1 MKSTKLIKKLYYDNM
16 LNFHKRNISYTSD
29 SPKFRISP
37 HCHKNIAK
45 SLKKYANTTFNG
57 YNSKLEIIRLKNDN

>member
-1 MKSTKLIKKLYYDNM
+1 M